1 MEEKTITFKNS
12 SRMAVVESIAEI
24 LAQRILSGNAN
35 DMQVFHDENKKLI
48 CIIRLSDISFIR

>member
-12 SRMAVVESIAEI
+12 SRMAIAEPIAEI
-24 LAQRILSGNAN
+24 LAQRILSGKAN